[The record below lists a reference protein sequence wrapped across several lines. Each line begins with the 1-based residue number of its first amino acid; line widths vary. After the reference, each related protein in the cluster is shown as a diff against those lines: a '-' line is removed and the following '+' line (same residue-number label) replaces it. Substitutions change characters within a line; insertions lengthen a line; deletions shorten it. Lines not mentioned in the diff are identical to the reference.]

1 MEFWKEKYWKVIL
14 KHIINNE
21 VAFYY
26 QFEGGHMDE
35 ADTLETVAQWDSMST
50 LDQKV
55 PGSKTSDVLGQ
66 ALKHN
71 LVTGLPVT
79 FGTSCEWD
87 FLVISGR
94 WLWGGQ
100 TTD

>member
-1 MEFWKEKYWKVIL
+1 
-14 KHIINNE
+14 
-21 VAFYY
+21 
-26 QFEGGHMDE
+26 MDE
-35 ADTLETVAQWDSMST
+35 ADTLGRVAQWDSMST
-50 LDQKV
+50 LDHKV

-66 ALKHN
+66 ALRHN
-71 LVTGLPVT
+71 LVTVLPVT
-79 FGTSCEWD
+79 FGISCEWG